1 MSTSVYPDYNNNN
14 SKNRLYVFISAYHP
28 LSVSSMKLYK
38 NQGRRT
44 GEMTQSLKISLHKRE
59 DLSSS
64 LWYPYNKPGMA
75 AYTCDSS
82 TEEEEARGPLELP
95 GQPIELSQWAGSESG
110 PISEAEWKVIE
121 EDSQQHQPLASTCVH
136 TRPPHTCVCKYMC
149 AHARTHKLR
158 KEKIGYA
165 VNACWWFGK
174 RLKKISSI

>member
-1 MSTSVYPDYNNNN
+1 MQIIFPSSCSISNQNMSTSVYPDYNNNN

-110 PISEAEWKVIE
+110 PISEAEWKVFLKKTANSINLW
-121 EDSQQHQPLASTCVH
+121 PLPVCTHGLHTRVCVSTCVH
-136 TRPPHTCVCKYMC
+136 MHGHT
-149 AHARTHKLR
+149 
-158 KEKIGYA
+158 
-165 VNACWWFGK
+165 N
-174 RLKKISSI
+174 